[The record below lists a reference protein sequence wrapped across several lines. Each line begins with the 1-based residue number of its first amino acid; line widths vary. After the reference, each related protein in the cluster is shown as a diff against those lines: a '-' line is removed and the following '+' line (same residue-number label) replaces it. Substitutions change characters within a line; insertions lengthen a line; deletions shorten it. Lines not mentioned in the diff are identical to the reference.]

1 MIILANSRMDFLK
14 KVGRSLTSLVS
25 SSKKRRRSSSKKPA
39 APGTPPPTPA
49 PATPPPAP
57 PAPVPPPAKGGRKM
71 RMSNLG
77 KLVFYKPKRKATRKG
92 SRKSKGRKG
101 RKSTRRR

>member
-14 KVGRSLTSLVS
+14 GVGRSLSSLVTG
-25 SSKKRRRSSSKKPA
+25 SKKRRRSSKKA
-39 APGTPPPTPA
+39 AGAPPPPTPA
-49 PATPPPAP
+49 PGTPPPPPAP

-92 SRKSKGRKG
+92 KSKARKG

>member
-1 MIILANSRMDFLK
+1 MDFLK
-14 KVGRSLTSLVS
+14 GVGRSLSSLVTG
-25 SSKKRRRSSSKKPA
+25 SKKRRRSSSKKPA

-49 PATPPPAP
+49 PAAPAP
-57 PAPVPPPAKGGRKM
+57 PAPAPPVPPPAKGGRKM

-92 SRKSKGRKG
+92 KSKGRKG